1 MVSLASKNIQ
11 RIIDEKRKMAE
22 RYVYTTQ
29 PYYTDELHKTIK
41 GWLEY
46 AAKYPEDTDFS
57 KLTAMI
63 IAEVK
68 NG

>member
-1 MVSLASKNIQ
+1 MVSLAGRNIQ
-11 RIIDEKRKMAE
+11 RVLDEERKMAE
-22 RYVYTTQ
+22 RFVYMTQ
-29 PYYTDELHKTIK
+29 PYYIDELHKTIK
-41 GWLEY
+41 CWIDEIN
-46 AAKYPEDTDFS
+46 PETDTS

>member
-1 MVSLASKNIQ
+1 MVSQASRNIED
-11 RIIDEKRKMAE
+11 IIMLERRKYM
-22 RYVYTTQ
+22 TQ
-29 PYYTDELHKTIK
+29 MYAGETLHKTIK
-41 GWLEY
+41 SWIDEIN
-46 AAKYPEDTDFS
+46 PETDTS

>member
-11 RIIDEKRKMAE
+11 RVIDEERKMAE
-22 RYVYTTQ
+22 RFVYMTQ
-29 PYYTDELHKTIK
+29 PYYIDDLHKTILSK
-41 GWLEY
+41 LE
-46 AAKYPEDTDFS
+46 EDWGNPSTDLV